1 MLLVLQMRITK
12 KKAAMKVYTKET
24 EKKFSTKKLKSD
36 TGQKFKGDQVQVMF
50 SSRKLQVEYIEAAA
64 ALMTKSLSET
74 SEFAVLQHNLDSR
87 KLKNW
92 IWETY
97 STGNEMN
104 R

>member
-1 MLLVLQMRITK
+1 
-12 KKAAMKVYTKET
+12 MKVYTKET

-64 ALMTKSLSET
+64 ALMTKSLSEI
-74 SEFAVLQHNLDSR
+74 SEFAVVLQHNLDSR
-87 KLKNW
+87 KLKNR